1 MVKNLYK
8 KGSTKFCNKKMMNCC
23 HKKVVNELLIY
34 LKINL
39 KRMLISSTVNNS
51 VKQMLTTSLPLFSL
65 IINKL

>member
-8 KGSTKFCNKKMMNCC
+8 NLSTKFCNKKMLNCY

-51 VKQMLTTSLPLFSL
+51 VKQVLTTLLTLFSL